1 MAPGPLMRA
10 SGSPAL
16 RGGTSRI
23 RRMLRWSVQCG
34 AQQASIDH
42 GSSPTKRDSL
52 PRSCG
57 PDSRKCVRR
66 VDVDTVNTSGS
77 WKGRLMDTNVTVDI
91 DAVKA
96 IDTSDLLELVRELE
110 QRLRIAS
117 LRIAIEGENVIADVC
132 GSLESLTAFVNEKL
146 H

>member
-1 MAPGPLMRA
+1 
-10 SGSPAL
+10 
-16 RGGTSRI
+16 
-23 RRMLRWSVQCG
+23 
-34 AQQASIDH
+34 
-42 GSSPTKRDSL
+42 
-52 PRSCG
+52 
-57 PDSRKCVRR
+57 
-66 VDVDTVNTSGS
+66 
-77 WKGRLMDTNVTVDI
+77 MDTNVTVDI